1 MQFVNPITCP
11 AYYAEHVAF
20 SRVNAKTQIL
30 SRIVAVT
37 APIFYLYQMALHAA
51 LSAADL
57 TLSLLLLSRGEFCQ
71 KALRSVQLSAK
82 CFLSSLFEIPEKLI
96 KGPNNPPNYLGEN
109 CRYRMNLHRW
119 HIKPALV

>member
-1 MQFVNPITCP
+1 MRFVNPITCP

-20 SRVNAKTQIL
+20 SRDNTKTQIL
-30 SRIVAVT
+30 SRIVAVA
-37 APIFYLYQMALHAA
+37 APIFYLYQIALHAA

-57 TLSLLLLSRGEFCQ
+57 TLSLMLLSKGELCQ

-82 CFLSSLFEIPEKLI
+82 YLLSSIFEIPEKLI
-96 KGPNNPPNYLGEN
+96 KGPKNPPNYLGGH
-109 CRYRMNLHRW
+109 CRYKMDLHRW